1 MDIHSESKVQKRL
14 LPMKQSFLY
23 ILTIISVYNSPT
35 WYYAYRQT

>member
-23 ILTIISVYNSPT
+23 ILTILAFVILPLGVT
-35 WYYAYRQT
+35 HVA